1 MPYKSNNS
9 NFKKIINERHQLIF
23 EVNNCQNV
31 LDVVLKLI
39 AQQKV
44 GQWLEFQT
52 KMVKGLD

>member
-31 LDVVLKLI
+31 LDVVLKLV

-44 GQWLEFQT
+44 GQWLELQT
-52 KMVKGLD
+52 KMVKG